1 MWFLFP
7 VSIISAPLWCWAS
20 LISRKD
26 HVGWD
31 PIWCSWNFVS
41 GSVHVVTEQHE
52 SDQHRGDANS
62 DISILLMKL
71 GRNIDTTSWSTRPTE
86 VFIQSKGHPPV
97 PLCRGQVS
105 LFATAVV
112 CHTLH
117 WLLPELHRCF
127 TLAHLLQAFCY
138 GALLVSHCTWVFIKS
153 KFTGFWGSFEKLL
166 VENQSQLVFMI

>member
-112 CHTLH
+112 CHTDYYLSFIGASP
-117 WLLPELHRCF
+117 LLISSKPSVTGLYWSVTVPEYLLNRNLQGF
-127 TLAHLLQAFCY
+127 EAHLRSC
-138 GALLVSHCTWVFIKS
+138 
-153 KFTGFWGSFEKLL
+153 
-166 VENQSQLVFMI
+166 